1 MRRGAHPGP
10 PSQNE
15 TVQRP
20 VKTDID
26 AADPPL
32 TVQHPVIHIVF
43 VDAVAKAGGAQ
54 LERHFFGR
62 PYRGEPADVSVVGM
76 P

>member
-32 TVQHPVIHIVF
+32 TVQHPVIHVVF
-43 VDAVAKAGGAQ
+43 VDTAAKAGRA
-54 LERHFFGR
+54 EFEEHRKR
-62 PYRGEPADVSVVGM
+62 TPDAVA
-76 P
+76 

>member
-43 VDAVAKAGGAQ
+43 VDAVAKAGGA
-54 LERHFFGR
+54 HG
-62 PYRGEPADVSVVGM
+62 
-76 P
+76 